1 VERNQ
6 PCAICE
12 EADEEIERLKFTLA
26 HMRGVNESL
35 GESGRL
41 LSTTLTEIQET
52 IENLFKKIT

>member
-6 PCAICE
+6 PCAVCE
-12 EADEEIERLKFTLA
+12 EKAEEIERLKFTLD

-52 IENLFKKIT
+52 IENLFKKII